1 VKTRFTA
8 HAETDVVEIQA
19 WYRAQERG
27 VETAFLHDLDSCLAS
42 IERFPL
48 AHPTLRRR
56 ARRMRL
62 ARFPYNVVYRVEVE
76 HIVIIAVY
84 HTSRG
89 SRELRRRLH

>member
-8 HAETDVVEIQA
+8 RAETDVVEIQR
-19 WYRAQERG
+19 WYRAQEGG
-27 VETAFLHDLDSCLAS
+27 VETAFLTALDSCLAS

-48 AHPTLRRR
+48 AHPALTRR
-56 ARRMRL
+56 ARRIRL
-62 ARFPYNVVYRVEVE
+62 ARFPYNIVYRIEAE
-76 HIVIIAVY
+76 DIVIIAVY